1 MKVFNRMSI
10 EAIPKPVVTIGIF
23 DGVHAGH
30 RIVLD
35 RLNQAASEK
44 GGESVLVT
52 LWPHP
57 RLILRKVDHDFKLLN
72 TMPEKQLLLDS
83 LGVDNLVIMPFTR
96 QFAQLTAR
104 EFIQQYLVKEIGV
117 HHLVVGFNHHF
128 GKNRDGNYSNLLNI
142 SKEFGFTLEKI
153 KEKKETGIAVSS
165 TKIRN
170 FLKEGKIRDA
180 NKMLGYPY
188 FISGN
193 IISGN
198 RIGRQIGFPTANIE
212 IGHPYKQL
220 PRDGV
225 YAVHGLVDEEFYP
238 GMMNI
243 GIRPTIEE
251 SKKEKRVEVHFFDF
265 DASIYKKN
273 ITIVCMQRIRDEK
286 KFGGLDQLTAQLNE
300 DKITATNILQEEKID
315 RALYHYI
322 QNALINT

>member
-10 EAIPKPVVTIGIF
+10 EAIPNPVVTIGIF

-35 RLNQAASEK
+35 RLNQAAREK
-44 GGESVLVT
+44 GGESVLLT

-57 RLILRKVDHDFKLLN
+57 RLVLGKVDHDFKLLN
-72 TMPEKQLLLDS
+72 TLPEKQLLLEG
-83 LGVDNLVIMPFTR
+83 LGIDNLVIMPFTK

-128 GKNRDGNYSNLLNI
+128 GKNRDGNYENLLNI
-142 SKEFGFTLEKI
+142 SKEFDFTLEKME
-153 KEKKETGIAVSS
+153 EKKETGTIVSS

-170 FLKEGKIRDA
+170 LLHEGKIREA
-180 NKMLGYPY
+180 NKMLGYP
-188 FISGN
+188 FFVTGN
-193 IISGN
+193 IVSGN

-225 YAVHGLVDEEFYP
+225 YAVHGLVDGELYP

-243 GIRPTIEE
+243 GVRPTIEE
-251 SKKEKRVEVHFFDF
+251 SKKEKRLEVHFFDF
-265 DASIYKKN
+265 DASIYQKD

-286 KFGGLDQLTAQLNE
+286 KFDGLDQLTAQLKE
-300 DKITATNILQEEKID
+300 DKIAATKVLQTEKMD
-315 RALYHYI
+315 LALFRSGM
-322 QNALINT
+322 QFF